1 MPQPYLSVIIPA
13 YNEAERLPT
22 TLVSVD
28 AYLSSAEYPY
38 EIIVVDDGSK
48 DKTADIV
55 ERMAKT
61 IKHLKLLP
69 VEKNR
74 GKGAVVRD
82 GMLKAEGRYRI
93 FMDADN
99 STSIDQFEK
108 MVPLFEEGCGV
119 VIGSRTM
126 EESVLHPA
134 QPWYR
139 QLPGRV
145 GNLLIQ
151 ALVLPGIW
159 DTQCGFKAFT
169 AEAAEKI
176 FRLTKVTGWGFD
188 VEALAI
194 AKRLGYKIGEV
205 PVIWMNDINSRVKP
219 SSYLKFLVETVKIR
233 AWLWTGKYRPSF
245 LSETTV

>member
-1 MPQPYLSVIIPA
+1 MPQPYLSVIVPA
-13 YNEAERLPT
+13 YNEAERLPS
-22 TLVSVD
+22 TLVAVD
-28 AYLSSAEYPY
+28 AYLSGIEYPY
-38 EIIVVDDGSK
+38 EIIVVNDGSK
-48 DKTADIV
+48 DKTVEIV
-55 ERMAKT
+55 QRMAKT
-61 IKHLKLLP
+61 IKYLKLLS

-74 GKGAVVRD
+74 GKGATVRD

-93 FMDADN
+93 FMDSDN

-108 MVPLFEEGCGV
+108 MVPLFENGCGV

-126 EESVLHPA
+126 KDSVLHPP

-139 QLPGRV
+139 QVPGRI
-145 GNLLIQ
+145 GNMIIQ
-151 ALVLPGIW
+151 GLVLPGIW

-176 FRLTKVTGWGFD
+176 FRLTKVAGWGFD

-194 AKRLGYKIGEV
+194 AKRLGYKVGEI
-205 PVIWMNDINSRVKP
+205 PVLWMNDSSTHIRP
-219 SSYLKFLVETVKIR
+219 SSYLKVLLETVKIR